1 MTVAALVLGAG
12 SGRRLRETLGEGV
25 SESQWGGDAPGA
37 LPKAF
42 VPLAGRCLLLRS
54 LEALAASAEVDLVVP
69 VVAQEAMPRLAALES
84 ELRKVPKLRPAVAG
98 GAERQ
103 DSVRCGLEALPPEVT
118 HVAVHDAARPLVRPE
133 DVSRVVR
140 AARSRGAALLAVPV
154 TDTIKRVEAGAVVAT
169 PPRSECYAAQT
180 PQVFRIDWLRDALAK
195 AEADGVQGTDDA
207 ALVER
212 LGVTVEVVEGDP
224 ANLKITSAEDLVLA
238 EAWLRRRG
246 EALP

>member
-12 SGRRLRETLGEGV
+12 SGKRLRESLGAGE
-25 SESQWGGDAPGA
+25 SERVGEAPGG

-54 LEALAASAEVDLVVP
+54 LEAMAASAEVDLVMP
-69 VVAQEAMPRLAALES
+69 VVAREDLPRLASLES
-84 ELRKVPKLRPAVAG
+84 ELGEISKLRPAVAG
-98 GAERQ
+98 GVERQ
-103 DSVRCGLEALPPEVT
+103 DSVRCGLEALPAEVT
-118 HVAVHDAARPLVRPE
+118 HVAVHDAARPLVRPR

-140 AARSRGAALLAVPV
+140 AARRSGAALLAIPV
-154 TDTIKRVEAGAVVAT
+154 RDTIKRVEAGRVAST

-195 AEADGVQGTDDA
+195 AEVDGVRGTDDS

-224 ANLKITSAEDLVLA
+224 ANLKITSAEDLALA
-238 EAWLRRRG
+238 EVWLRRRG
-246 EALP
+246 EGL

>member
-12 SGRRLRETLGEGV
+12 SGKRLRESLGAGE
-25 SESQWGGDAPGA
+25 SERVGEAPGG

-69 VVAQEAMPRLAALES
+69 VVAREAMPRLATLES
-84 ELRKVPKLRPAVAG
+84 ELGQIPKLRPAVAG
-98 GAERQ
+98 GVERQ
-103 DSVRCGLEALPPEVT
+103 DSVRCGLEALPAEVT
-118 HVAVHDAARPLVRPE
+118 HVAVHDAARPLVRPG

-140 AARSRGAALLAVPV
+140 AARSSGAALLAIPV
-154 TDTIKRVEAGAVVAT
+154 RDTIKRIEEGRVVST
-169 PPRSECYAAQT
+169 PPRAECYAAQT
-180 PQVFRIDWLRDALAK
+180 PQVFRIGWLRDALAK
-195 AEADGVQGTDDA
+195 AEVDGVRGTDDS

-246 EALP
+246 EGL

>member
-12 SGRRLRETLGEGV
+12 RGERLRESLGVRESEWAGV
-25 SESQWGGDAPGA
+25 VTREA

-42 VPLAGRCLLLRS
+42 VLLAGRCLLLRS

-69 VVAQEAMPRLAALES
+69 VVAREAMPRLASLEA
-84 ELRKVPKLRPAVAG
+84 ELRKIGKLQPAVVG

-103 DSVRCGLEALPPEVT
+103 DSVRCGLGALPAEVT
-118 HVAVHDAARPLVRPE
+118 HVAVHDAARPLVRPR
-133 DVSRVVR
+133 DVSQVVR
-140 AARSRGAALLAVPV
+140 AARSCGAALLAVPV
-154 TDTIKRVEAGAVVAT
+154 RDTIKRVQKGVVVDT

-180 PQVFRIDWLRDALAK
+180 PQVFRIDWLREALAK
-195 AEADGVQGTDDA
+195 ADADGVRGTDDA
-207 ALVER
+207 GLVER

-224 ANLKITSAEDLVLA
+224 GNLKITSAEDLALA
-238 EAWLRRRG
+238 EVWLHRRG

>member
-12 SGRRLRETLGEGV
+12 SGERLRESLGARESERVEDAAGV
-25 SESQWGGDAPGA
+25 

-69 VVAQEAMPRLAALES
+69 VVAREAMPRLVGLES
-84 ELRKVPKLRPAVAG
+84 ELCKIPKLGSAVAG

-103 DSVRCGLEALPPEVT
+103 DSVRCGLEALPAEVT
-118 HVAVHDAARPLVRPE
+118 HVAVHDAARPLVQPG

-154 TDTIKRVEAGAVVAT
+154 RDTIKRVEAGQVVAT

-195 AEADGVQGTDDA
+195 ADADGVRGTDDA
-207 ALVER
+207 SLVER
-212 LGVTVEVVEGDP
+212 LGVAVEVVEGDP
-224 ANLKITSAEDLVLA
+224 ANLKITSAADLALA
-238 EAWLRRRG
+238 EVWLRRRG
-246 EALP
+246 EALQ